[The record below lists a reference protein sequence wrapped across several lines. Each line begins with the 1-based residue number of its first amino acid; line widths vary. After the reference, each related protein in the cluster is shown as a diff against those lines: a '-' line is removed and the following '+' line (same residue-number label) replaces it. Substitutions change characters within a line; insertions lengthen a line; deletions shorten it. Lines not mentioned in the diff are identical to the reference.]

1 MKQKCVVALALP
13 DEIIQS
19 LEARYKIVAWAG
31 GDAMSRQQLADALT
45 DAHGLLC
52 ALSTPID
59 VSIIDGATALKVIS
73 TVSVGVDHIDIAAA
87 TRRGIPVGHTPG
99 ILVDST
105 ADLAVALMLATTR
118 RIAEADQW
126 VRDGQWTQGWQSD
139 LLLGTDLSQATVGLV
154 GLGPIGEAVA
164 RRLRGFGCKLVGWNR
179 SPRVIEG
186 LEPMAL
192 DQVFAEADVV
202 SLHTALTEETRHIAS
217 RERLARMR
225 PGATLINTGRG
236 PLVDEQ
242 ALIDELTSGRLRA
255 GLDVFYQEPL
265 PANHPL
271 MNLPNVVLLPHVGS
285 ATDATRV
292 AMLGRALDNLDVG
305 MRGEALSWCANPAVY
320 QVDP

>member
-1 MKQKCVVALALP
+1 MC
-13 DEIIQS
+13 I
-19 LEARYKIVAWAG
+19 
-31 GDAMSRQQLADALT
+31 
-45 DAHGLLC
+45 
-52 ALSTPID
+52 
-59 VSIIDGATALKVIS
+59 
-73 TVSVGVDHIDIAAA
+73 
-87 TRRGIPVGHTPG
+87 
-99 ILVDST
+99 
-105 ADLAVALMLATTR
+105 
-118 RIAEADQW
+118 
-126 VRDGQWTQGWQSD
+126 RD
-139 LLLGTDLSQATVGLV
+139 
-154 GLGPIGEAVA
+154 
-164 RRLRGFGCKLVGWNR
+164 RWNR
-179 SPRVIEG
+179 TPRVIEG

-271 MNLPNVVLLPHVGS
+271 MNLRNVVLLPHVGS